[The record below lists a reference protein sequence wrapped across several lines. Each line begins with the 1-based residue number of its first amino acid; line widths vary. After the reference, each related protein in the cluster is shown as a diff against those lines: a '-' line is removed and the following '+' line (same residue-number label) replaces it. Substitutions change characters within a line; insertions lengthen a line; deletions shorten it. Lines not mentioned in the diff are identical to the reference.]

1 MSDRLLNARELAY
14 ELGVTPSWV
23 LRHWQ
28 AGELPGYRL
37 GVSSHPVRF
46 RQSEVE
52 AWLATRRQGGLKV
65 AD

>member
-1 MSDRLLNARELAY
+1 MSERLLSARELADH
-14 ELGVTPSWV
+14 LGVTPSWV

-37 GVSSHPVRF
+37 GMTSHPVRF
-46 RQSEVE
+46 RLSEVE

-65 AD
+65 AG